1 MFKCKKKYKKKRF
14 WIDPFFEI
22 RHEYGFYY
30 ASVPRLTPEK
40 FRNCY
45 RMTATQF
52 EELLNLVTPI
62 ITKQTVIRKPLPPA
76 ERLSIML
83 RFVCP

>member
-1 MFKCKKKYKKKRF
+1 MFKCKKKYKKRF
-14 WIDPFFEI
+14 WIDPLFER

-40 FRNCY
+40 FRNYY
-45 RMTATQF
+45 RVTATQF
-52 EELLNLVTPI
+52 EELLNLVAPI
-62 ITKQTVIRKPLPPA
+62 ITKQTVIREPLPPA